1 VPTPSSGI
9 IVLLEEAWS
18 SDNFQPDRIDL
29 DFDGTAVFINLS
41 NNQSR
46 DSLAIQTFL
55 FFGKLN
61 MGSGC
66 PQ

>member
-1 VPTPSSGI
+1 M
-9 IVLLEEAWS
+9 AA
-18 SDNFQPDRIDL
+18 
-29 DFDGTAVFINLS
+29 TAAETRVFINLS

-61 MGSGC
+61 MGSDC

>member
-1 VPTPSSGI
+1 M
-9 IVLLEEAWS
+9 AA
-18 SDNFQPDRIDL
+18 
-29 DFDGTAVFINLS
+29 TAAAIRVFINLS

-61 MGSGC
+61 MGSDC